1 MKNIIVVAYQGGD
14 GGNFLI
20 NCLTM
25 SNKVT
30 CPRLSKNDKIQ
41 YFFDNLT
48 EIGNKWV
55 DVNMF
60 SYSLMADEIDAHQ
73 MFLSKESENIIMKIH
88 YPLFTINEN
97 INNEIKIKNLN
108 TIKKVLEKRKLLIVF
123 ENPMVFSRL
132 RHFSDSDSKCPMSES
147 FVPLETET
155 YPKDEL
161 LNVTTISE
169 YKSFPKEKKQ
179 EIENKYNM
187 SISKL
192 IEIVP
197 PYKPEYDLF
206 FMGDVIPEQKSSI
219 YIWNVNWYL
228 DEEMTLY
235 NIKKLYETLEFDDYD
250 EKLIRDMYR
259 SWIKKLDEIKKY
271 HVEIYK

>member
-1 MKNIIVVAYQGGD
+1 MKNIIVVAYNGGD

-25 SNKVT
+25 SNRVT
-30 CPRLSKNDKIQ
+30 CPRLSKNGKIQ

-192 IEIVP
+192 IETVS
-197 PYKPEYDLF
+197 PYEPEYDRF
-206 FMGDVIPEQKSSI
+206 FMGDAIPEQKSSI